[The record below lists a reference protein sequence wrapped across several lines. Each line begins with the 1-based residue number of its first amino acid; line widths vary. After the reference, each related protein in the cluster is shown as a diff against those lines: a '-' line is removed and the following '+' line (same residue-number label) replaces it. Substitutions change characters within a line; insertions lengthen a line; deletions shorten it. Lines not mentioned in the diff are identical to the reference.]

1 MSVAPQIAAP
11 LSQSPA
17 GRSTALR
24 VTTAERTRARPGY
37 SVLYSFIGGSGDGGY
52 PIGDLLNVN
61 GTLYGTT
68 AGQGAHGVGTV
79 FAITV
84 SGKETVL
91 YSFGTNSED
100 GTNPIAGL
108 INVNGTLYGTTENG
122 GSNGYGTVFA
132 ITMSGKETVLYSFGT
147 SSEDGTS
154 PFAGLIDVNGTLY
167 GTTVAGGVNCRSGS
181 SGCGTVFAITT
192 SGKETVLHSF
202 GGSGDGDGPVAAL
215 INVKGTLYGTTLDGP
230 YDFCGESG
238 CGTVFSITPS
248 GKETVLH
255 SFGSSGD
262 GTNPLAGLINL
273 NGMLYGTTGSG
284 GAKGDGT
291 VFAITM
297 SGKET
302 VLYSFGTGSED
313 GDYPVAGLTNVK
325 GTLYGTTEYGA
336 VHCSKGG
343 GCGTV
348 FSITT
353 SGTETVLYRFKRHS
367 SGTKDGAHP
376 QAGVINVNGTLYG
389 TTNIGGVNRYGTV
402 FSLSP

>member
-1 MSVAPQIAAP
+1 MRISTDNIVDACLSAAFLAACSGCGPSSSTPMSVAPQIAAP

-154 PFAGLIDVNGTLY
+154 PCAGLIDVNGTLY

-202 GGSGDGDGPVAAL
+202 GGSGDGDGPVAERFSRSRRPGRKPCCIASGARETAQIPLPAL
-215 INVKGTLYGTTLDGP
+215 STSTACYT
-230 YDFCGESG
+230 
-238 CGTVFSITPS
+238 
-248 GKETVLH
+248 
-255 SFGSSGD
+255 
-262 GTNPLAGLINL
+262 AR
-273 NGMLYGTTGSG
+273 
-284 GAKGDGT
+284 
-291 VFAITM
+291 
-297 SGKET
+297 
-302 VLYSFGTGSED
+302 
-313 GDYPVAGLTNVK
+313 PVAGARRA
-325 GTLYGTTEYGA
+325 TERSSQSRCPVRKPSSTA
-336 VHCSKGG
+336 SALARK
-343 GCGTV
+343 TA
-348 FSITT
+348 ITR
-353 SGTETVLYRFKRHS
+353 L
-367 SGTKDGAHP
+367 
-376 QAGVINVNGTLYG
+376 QA
-389 TTNIGGVNRYGTV
+389 
-402 FSLSP
+402 